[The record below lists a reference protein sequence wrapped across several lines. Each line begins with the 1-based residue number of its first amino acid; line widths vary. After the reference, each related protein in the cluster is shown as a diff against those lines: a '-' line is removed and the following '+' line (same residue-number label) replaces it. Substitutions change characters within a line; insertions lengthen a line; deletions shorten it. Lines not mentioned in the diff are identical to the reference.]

1 MKGTWLRGTTM
12 LACVIAACHGL
23 YFHIAEGER
32 KCFIEEVPEETLVV
46 GHYKCQLHDPNTG
59 GFMPSSPG
67 IGMHVEVRDPEE
79 KIILSK
85 VPMFYI
91 LHILFYIYPSYC

>member
-1 MKGTWLRGTTM
+1 MKSWLLTVLGVYG
-12 LACVIAACHGL
+12 LVALSHGL

-46 GHYKCQLHDPNTG
+46 GHYRCQLHDPNTG

-85 VPMFYI
+85 VSVRVFGCQRREY
-91 LHILFYIYPSYC
+91 